1 MAGSMA
7 HLVRIDVLDETLQG
21 WHPARCQVAV
31 LKEDPL
37 APLYGAAHHGFCPR
51 ALEDGNIERGQLL
64 TLPSLLLLPCLT
76 LTWPWPREMAESFLE
91 NFISSANL

>member
-1 MAGSMA
+1 MGGLITPVIEEDPMTGSTV

-21 WHPARCQVAV
+21 WHPAWCQMAV

-51 ALEDGNIERGQLL
+51 ALENRNIE
-64 TLPSLLLLPCLT
+64 
-76 LTWPWPREMAESFLE
+76 
-91 NFISSANL
+91 

>member
-1 MAGSMA
+1 MMGGLITPFIEKDPMTGSTV

-21 WHPARCQVAV
+21 WHPTWCQMAV

-51 ALEDGNIERGQLL
+51 ALENRNIE
-64 TLPSLLLLPCLT
+64 
-76 LTWPWPREMAESFLE
+76 
-91 NFISSANL
+91 